1 MNFTSPKSRIQAVKQ
16 IHTSARA
23 GLPVRDSPK
32 TVDNFLVK
40 WEISHARHDEI
51 VQCARG
57 DVEPTTGLH
66 INAFLKECFD
76 LDTKKNMNTKIA
88 AYGDWTKP
96 SPPRDRSIYRALAS
110 VAGGERGFDE
120 GVYGAFEH
128 DIGPMLM
135 DMEGLIHGIRRHS
148 DNCVRTLDH
157 ISVAMQ
163 LHPSIDHEGEGD
175 FAEAYATLQRAKR
188 DLDTKFKCRGKRK
201 NAETSLECEWPELVR
216 RVKERYGDNSVEY
229 LLVTLFR
236 NMPYRGDLHALV
248 INPEDRT
255 KGNYIHID
263 GDTYTIVINDHKTAP
278 QWGAK
283 RDVLDADVCELV
295 HRFMEL
301 NGLRDGDY
309 LLGERPHSEW
319 INKFL
324 TTVGIKKARHAR
336 MHLLRHTWA
345 TTYANRVI
353 AQYDDGVITAEE
365 YDEAR
370 ERLCHLMAHSPEAN
384 EKYLNPLKEAE

>member
-16 IHTSARA
+16 IHTSALA

-40 WEISHARHDEI
+40 WEISRARHDEI

-96 SPPRDRSIYRALAS
+96 SPPRDRSTYRALAS

-120 GVYGAFEH
+120 GIYGAFEH

-135 DMEGLIHGIRRHS
+135 DIDGLIRGIRRHS

-163 LHPSIDHEGEGD
+163 LHPSIDHEGEGE
-175 FAEAYATLQRAKR
+175 FAEAYATLQRTKR
-188 DLDTKFKCRGKRK
+188 DLDTKFKCQGKRK

-216 RVKERYGDNSVEY
+216 RVKEHFGDNSAEY
-229 LLVTLFR
+229 LFVTLFR

-263 GDTYTIVINDHKTAP
+263 GDTYTIVINDHKTGP
-278 QWGAK
+278 QWGPK
-283 RDVLDADVCELV
+283 KDVLDADVCELV
-295 HRFMEL
+295 RRFMEF

-324 TTVGIKKARHAR
+324 TTVGIKKACHAR
-336 MHLLRHTWA
+336 MHLPCSSLLPLPA
-345 TTYANRVI
+345 S
-353 AQYDDGVITAEE
+353 DTALTP
-365 YDEAR
+365 DPQPSTLA
-370 ERLCHLMAHSPEAN
+370 
-384 EKYLNPLKEAE
+384 

>member
-1 MNFTSPKSRIQAVKQ
+1 MNFTSPKSRIQATNQ
-16 IHTSARA
+16 IFTSARA
-23 GLPVRDSPK
+23 GLSVRDSPK
-32 TVDNFLVK
+32 TVDNLLVK

-57 DVEPTTGLH
+57 DVEQPTGLH

-120 GVYGAFEH
+120 GIYGAFEH

-135 DMEGLIHGIRRHS
+135 DMDGLIHGIRRHS

-163 LHPSIDHEGEGD
+163 LHPSIDHEGE

-188 DLDTKFKCRGKRK
+188 DLDTKFKCQGKRK
-201 NAETSLECEWPELVR
+201 NAETSLECDWPELVR
-216 RVKERYGDNSVEY
+216 RVKEHYGDNSAEY
-229 LLVTLFR
+229 LFVTLFR

-295 HRFMEL
+295 RRFMEF

-319 INKFL
+319 MNKFL
-324 TTVGIKKARHAR
+324 ATVGIKKACHAR

-345 TTYANRVI
+345 TTYSNRVI
-353 AQYDDGVITAEE
+353 TQYEDGLITAEE

-384 EKYLNPLKEAE
+384 EKYLNPLRKAE